1 MNRPSLANPTRSALN
16 GFALILIQLVS
27 GCAVR
32 IPEIGRSL
40 PADFADANH
49 AFAARVQKR
58 FPIGSSEAALVTELR
73 REGFAI
79 SDSKVEPETYKSIAL
94 YDRQGLPCR
103 LTWRVLWTSEDAKI
117 SAIQGH
123 YGGVCL

>member
-1 MNRPSLANPTRSALN
+1 MSHPSFASPTRTALN
-16 GFALILIQLVS
+16 GFALISILLVS

-40 PADFADANH
+40 PSDFGDANH
-49 AFAARVQKR
+49 AFAARVQER
-58 FPIGSSEAALVTELR
+58 FPIGSSEETLITELR
-73 REGFAI
+73 REGFTI
-79 SDSKVEPETYKSIAL
+79 SDSKVEPDTYKSIAL
-94 YDRQGLPCR
+94 YDRPGLPCR
-103 LTWRVLWTSEDAKI
+103 LTWRVLWSSQDAKI